1 MIFKKKKI
9 VVYYV
14 CKIFFFLIMV
24 LRLICYKNI
33 RIKFKLIDLL
43 FSDFV
48 CKNVEKFYNFFNMI
62 NK

>member
-1 MIFKKKKI
+1 M
-9 VVYYV
+9 YV
-14 CKIFFFLIMV
+14 RFFFFLILV

>member
-48 CKNVEKFYNFFNMI
+48 GKNVEKFYNFF
-62 NK
+62 

>member
-24 LRLICYKNI
+24 LRLICYKNV

-48 CKNVEKFYNFFNMI
+48 GKNVEKFYNFF
-62 NK
+62 